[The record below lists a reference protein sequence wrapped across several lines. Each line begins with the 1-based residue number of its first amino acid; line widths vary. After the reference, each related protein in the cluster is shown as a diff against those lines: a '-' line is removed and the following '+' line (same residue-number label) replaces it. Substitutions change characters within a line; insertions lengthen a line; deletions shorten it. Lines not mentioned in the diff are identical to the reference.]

1 MNRVQVQPG
10 QYSYRL
16 ELWQGTDRRV
26 HELRLA
32 RADFNRA
39 VEATFFDGLRRGRFT
54 DYEPPFDLARI
65 EPRFAGNGPSP
76 HTHGFRVA
84 LPTPA
89 GGDHRLAFDTTFF
102 TNLVRRASAQLVAA
116 GRVPNNS
123 ILQYQLTAYLDTAET
138 KPLRGLSFDLES
150 APTAIPIRGGSR
162 KALGPAEAWDGPG
175 DEDFPV
181 LLPRQVI
188 HEAVAEARR
197 APDREVGGVLLGHL
211 RRDDETG
218 ELFLEITC
226 MVPAE
231 ETQASEVS
239 ITFTPAT
246 WARVREVID
255 WRGEGEIFVGWVHS
269 HPFRFCAEC
278 RAPAPLECVA
288 KVLFYSLDDEFLM
301 ELSLARPFMV
311 GLLSA
316 VEPLLEP
323 TLGHAPVRLFGWKH
337 GGIVNRGFHVI
348 DT

>member
-1 MNRVQVQPG
+1 MSRVQVQAG
-10 QYSYRL
+10 QYSFRL
-16 ELWQGTDRRV
+16 ELWQGSDRRV
-26 HELRLA
+26 GELRLA

-39 VEATFFDGLRRGRFT
+39 IEATFFDALRRGQLS
-54 DYEPPFDLARI
+54 DYERPFDAARI
-65 EPRFAGNGPSP
+65 EPRFPGEGPSP
-76 HTHGFRVA
+76 RTHGFLVA
-84 LPTPA
+84 LPTP
-89 GGDHRLAFDTTFF
+89 GGEHRLTFDPTFF
-102 TNLVRRASAQLVAA
+102 HGMVRRASAQLVAA
-116 GRVPNNS
+116 GRVPNNT
-123 ILQYQLTAYLDTAET
+123 IVQYQLAAYLDAPEAAP
-138 KPLRGLSFDLES
+138 KGLSFELES

-162 KALGPAEAWDGPG
+162 RSFGPAEAWDGPG
-175 DEDFPV
+175 AEDFPV

-188 HEAVAEARR
+188 HDAVAEARR
-197 APDREVGGVLLGHL
+197 APEREVGGVLLGHL

-218 ELFLEITC
+218 ELFLEVTC

-231 ETQASEVS
+231 ETQADEVS

-255 WRGEGEIFVGWVHS
+255 WRGEGEIFVGWAHS

-278 RAPAPLECVA
+278 RAPAPVECVA

-301 ELSLARPFMV
+301 ELSFARPFMV

-337 GGIVNRGFHVI
+337 GAIVNRGFHVI